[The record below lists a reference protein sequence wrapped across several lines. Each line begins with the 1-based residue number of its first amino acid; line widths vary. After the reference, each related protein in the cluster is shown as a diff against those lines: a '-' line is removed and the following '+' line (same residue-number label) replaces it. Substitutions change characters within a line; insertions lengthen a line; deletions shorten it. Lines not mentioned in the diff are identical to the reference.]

1 MIEKMKV
8 KAIFLDV
15 DGTLISFKTHKIP
28 QTTIDALTKVHEKG
42 MKIIIATGRGA
53 TDLLELEAIPYDAVV
68 SLNGSRCVLRNGTE
82 IVSYPIGREDFHT
95 VLHLAEQY
103 GFPLAL
109 EVEKGILVNY
119 VNDTV
124 IALSEL
130 TKHPVPQV
138 VDIVSEFDACTCC
151 QLCIYC
157 GEEVEKEIMNQL
169 PGLAVSRWNPYFA
182 DVNVAG
188 VNKASG
194 MVDVAACLGFSLDES
209 MAFGDGGNDIP
220 MLKAAGIGIA
230 MGGASSRVKEC
241 ADFITDD
248 VDEDGILHAL
258 VHYGIIE

>member
-1 MIEKMKV
+1 MIEEMKV

-28 QTTIDALTKVHEKG
+28 RTAVDALAKAHAKG
-42 MKIIIATGRGA
+42 IKIIIATGRVA

-68 SLNGSRCVLRNGTE
+68 SLNGSQCVLRDGTE
-82 IVSYPIGREDFHT
+82 IVSHPISMEDFHT
-95 VLHLAEQY
+95 VLHLAGRY

-109 EVEKGILVNY
+109 EVERGILVNY

-124 IALSEL
+124 VALSEL
-130 TKHPVPQV
+130 TNHPVPQV
-138 VDIVSEFDACTCC
+138 VDIASEFNACTCC

-157 GEEVEKEIMNQL
+157 GEEVEKEIMAQL
-169 PGLAVSRWNPYFA
+169 PGLTVSRWNPYFA

-188 VNKASG
+188 INKASG
-194 MVDVAACLGFSLDES
+194 MADVAACLGFSLDES

-220 MLKAAGIGIA
+220 MLKAAGTGIA
-230 MGGASSRVKEC
+230 MGGASDRVKEH
-241 ADFITDD
+241 ADFVTGD

-258 VHYGIIE
+258 VHFCII